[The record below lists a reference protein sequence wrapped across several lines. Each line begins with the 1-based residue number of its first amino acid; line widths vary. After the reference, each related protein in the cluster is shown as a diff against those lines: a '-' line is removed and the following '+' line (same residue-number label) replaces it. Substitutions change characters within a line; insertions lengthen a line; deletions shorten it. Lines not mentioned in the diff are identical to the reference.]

1 MELEKPATGIMSKLK
16 GVSRRDFLKIT
27 RQFGVS
33 STMLGLAGL
42 TGAVTLPRLAEAAN
56 STYQKR
62 FKTPPKVTL
71 KFGAATINERVAS
84 IEHSGALTFTQD
96 IEERSDGAIRIEF
109 IGESQ
114 ICGQLDCVKKALQG
128 IVDIFGSSTQNAA
141 GGAPYYNVLDYAY
154 VFPSRASMY
163 YFFYHPKSEV
173 ILREPLRQRHKLQ
186 MLFAHAE
193 LRGLMLGK
201 GWEDKPTV
209 TSVTQL
215 AGTKNRVTGTQLG
228 RIAMKLLKLNPV
240 PIAWEE
246 TLDGLKQGLIDGAE
260 TWSSAAVHANMVPV
274 MSQDVQLKFFAGCA
288 TAAMRL
294 QSFEAL
300 PPDLQDA
307 VMESAYT
314 TQLWVQGCNEAG
326 LFQIVGATAPP
337 LPGTYYDKGG
347 IRVAQ
352 LSPEALKE
360 AEEMCSPQYQPAAWA
375 SWRERLDAWSGGHDT
390 YQTIYDVARE
400 IPLTKEAINVEP
412 RRWWRSDV
420 A

>member
-1 MELEKPATGIMSKLK
+1 MELQKLQTGLAAKLR
-16 GVSRRDFLKIT
+16 GVSRRDFLRLT
-27 RQFGVS
+27 RQFGLT
-33 STMLGLAGL
+33 STLLGLGGL

-71 KFGAATINERVAS
+71 KFGAATINQRVAE

-96 IEERSDGAIRIEF
+96 IEERTDGAIRIEF
-109 IGESQ
+109 IGDSQ

-163 YFFYHPKSEV
+163 YFFYHPKSEL
-173 ILREPLRQRHKLQ
+173 ILREPLRKRHKLQ

-201 GWEDKPTV
+201 KWEDKPTV

-228 RIAMKLLKLNPV
+228 RIAMDLLDLNPV

-274 MSQDVQLKFFAGCA
+274 MSQDVQLKFFAGSA

-300 PPDLQDA
+300 PAELQDA

-326 LFQIVGATAPP
+326 LFEIVGATTPP
-337 LPGTYYDKGG
+337 LPGTYYEKGG
-347 IRVAQ
+347 IRVAA

-360 AEEMCSPQYQPAAWA
+360 AEEMCSPQYQPGPWAA
-375 SWRERLDAWSGGHDT
+375 WRERLDAWSGGHDT
-390 YQTIYDVARE
+390 YQTIFDVARE
-400 IPLTKEAINVEP
+400 IPRDKEAINVEP